1 MALQDDAL
9 RLAELDQRAN
19 QLLKKETG
27 KEFFRV
33 LEEYAKLLISVRH
46 RMLDE
51 GVSGSVKSPMNGILR
66 CPLK

>member
-33 LEEYAKLLISVRH
+33 LEEYAKLRISGAAQ
-46 RMLDE
+46 DA
-51 GVSGSVKSPMNGILR
+51 
-66 CPLK
+66 